1 MAAKLH
7 ELLAVEQDLA
17 GTFKNILE
25 ETKTTFT
32 KKAAH
37 FMAAHRTLRYY
48 DEEKERT
55 EKAPEEFQAMQTTV
69 QAKLDYQ
76 QNHIVRYLDAVL
88 QKEKTNQKAVA
99 DIVVDGM
106 TIASNVPAT
115 FLLGLE
121 SKLKQVREVYAKIPT
136 LQPQIEW
143 IEDPDKGEGVF
154 KMQHPEETYKT
165 EKVIVPQILYDA
177 TKEHP
182 AQVDKISETKNV
194 GKYTKQVWSGMMTSA
209 QKSAILGKIDKLTR
223 AVKKARQRANSVE
236 IDKAQIGKN
245 LFDFINS

>member
-25 ETKTTFT
+25 ETKTTFN
-32 KKAAH
+32 KKTAH
-37 FMAAHRTLRYY
+37 FMSAHRVLKYY
-48 DEEKERT
+48 DEEKERA
-55 EKAPEEFQAMQTTV
+55 EKAPEEHQAMQTTV
-69 QAKLDYQ
+69 QKKLDYQ
-76 QNHIVRYLDAVL
+76 QKHIVRYLDAVL

-99 DIVVDGM
+99 DIVVDGI

-121 SKLKQVREVYAKIPT
+121 SKLKQVRDVYSAIPT

-143 IEDPDKGEGVF
+143 TEDPDKGEGVF
-154 KMQHPEETYKT
+154 KMKHAEETYKT
-165 EKVIVPQILYDA
+165 EKVIVPQILYEA

-182 AQVDKISETKNV
+182 AQVEKIQETKNV
-194 GKYTKQVWSGMMTSA
+194 GKYTKNVWSGMITSA
-209 QKSAILGKIDKLTR
+209 QKSVVLGKIDKLIR

-236 IDKAQIGKN
+236 IEKVDIGKA
-245 LFDFINS
+245 LFDHINS

>member
-25 ETKTTFT
+25 ETATTFT

-55 EKAPEEFQAMQTTV
+55 EKAPEEHQAMQTTV
-69 QAKLDYQ
+69 TDKLEYQ
-76 QNHIVRYLDAVL
+76 QAHIIRYLDAVL

-99 DIVVDGM
+99 DIVIDSV
-106 TIASNVPAT
+106 TIAKDVPAT

-121 SKLKQVREVYAKIPT
+121 AKLKRIREIYEKIPT

-143 IEDPDKGEGVF
+143 EPDPDKGEGVF
-154 KMQHPEETYKT
+154 KMKHPEETYKT
-165 EKVIVPQILYDA
+165 EKVIVPQILYEA

-182 AQVDKISETKNV
+182 AQVEKISETKNV

-209 QKSAILGKIDKLTR
+209 QKSAVLGKVDKLTR

-236 IDKAQIGKN
+236 IDKVQIGSA

>member
-17 GTFKNILE
+17 GAFKNILE
-25 ETKTTFT
+25 ETTTTFT
-32 KKAAH
+32 KKASH
-37 FMAAHRTLRYY
+37 FMGAHRTLQYY
-48 DEEKERT
+48 DDERQRT
-55 EKAPEEFQAMQTTV
+55 ETAPEEHQAMQTTV
-69 QAKLDYQ
+69 KAKLDYQ
-76 QNHIVRYLDAVL
+76 QQHITRYLDAVL
-88 QKEKTNQKAVA
+88 QKEKTNQKATA
-99 DIVVDGM
+99 DIIVDGV
-106 TIASNVPAT
+106 TIAENIPAT

-121 SKLKQVREVYAKIPT
+121 AKLKQIREVYMKIPT

-143 IEDPDKGEGVF
+143 VEDVDKGAGVF
-154 KMQHPEETYKT
+154 RMKHPEETYKT
-165 EKVIVPQILYDA
+165 EKVIVPQILYEA

-236 IDKAQIGKN
+236 IDKAEIGKA